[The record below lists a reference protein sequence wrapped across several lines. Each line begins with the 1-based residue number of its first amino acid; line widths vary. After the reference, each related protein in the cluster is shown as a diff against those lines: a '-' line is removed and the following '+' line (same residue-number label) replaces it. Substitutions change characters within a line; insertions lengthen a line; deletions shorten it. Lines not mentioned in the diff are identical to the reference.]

1 MPRWS
6 VHRCHTTVR
15 RIPVAIRRSARLVR
29 GRGGSCS
36 HTPRVDPRRGEALR
50 PGDAG
55 PTLAGIARQAG
66 VSVSTVSKVLNGG
79 TDVAPA
85 TREAVQRLLT
95 EMGYQR
101 PRASRRVSR
110 GNLVDLLI
118 NEIDSAWAMA
128 LIGGVEEVVDDAG
141 FSLVLTAARHRAP
154 VVNRWFES
162 LLDRGSLGAVV
173 MHSDLTDEQQAEL
186 LRRGMPFVLCDPPVE
201 LSRVPEQIPAV
212 GVANT
217 EGARMAT
224 AHLIELGRTRI
235 AAIGG
240 PQRVAS
246 ARARLAGYRQAL
258 ADAGIP
264 FDPALVRSG
273 KFQSETG
280 IAAVEELLRLSELP
294 TAILAGNDQQATGAL
309 ATLRRYQVAV
319 PEQVSV
325 VGFDD
330 QDFCSWTNP
339 GLTTVRQPLG
349 EMGVTAA
356 RMLLDLVAGRRLSE
370 MRVELP

>member
-1 MPRWS
+1 M
-6 VHRCHTTVR
+6 
-15 RIPVAIRRSARLVR
+15 
-29 GRGGSCS
+29 
-36 HTPRVDPRRGEALR
+36 
-50 PGDAG
+50 
-55 PTLAGIARQAG
+55 
-66 VSVSTVSKVLNGG
+66 STVSKVLNGG

-128 LIGGVEEVVDDAG
+128 LVGGVEEVVDDAG
-141 FSLVLTAARHRAP
+141 FSLVLTAAHHRAP
-154 VVNRWFES
+154 VVSRWFES

-173 MHSDLTDEQQAEL
+173 VHSDLTDEQQAEL

-212 GVANT
+212 GLANT

-224 AHLIELGRTRI
+224 AHLIELGHTRI

-294 TAILAGNDQQATGAL
+294 TAILAGNDQQATGVL

-370 MRVELP
+370 MRVELPASLVVRASTGPGKQFRKPLTSRKQNSYVSDAGRLLATGHG

>member
-1 MPRWS
+1 
-6 VHRCHTTVR
+6 
-15 RIPVAIRRSARLVR
+15 
-29 GRGGSCS
+29 
-36 HTPRVDPRRGEALR
+36 VDPRRGEALR

-141 FSLVLTAARHRAP
+141 FSLVLTAAHHRAP
-154 VVNRWFES
+154 VVSRWFES

-224 AHLIELGRTRI
+224 AHLIELGHTRI

-264 FDPALVRSG
+264 STPPRSARASSRARPASPRSRSCSGCPSCRPRSWPATTSRRPVRWPPCAATRSPCPSRSAWSG
-273 KFQSETG
+273 S
-280 IAAVEELLRLSELP
+280 
-294 TAILAGNDQQATGAL
+294 
-309 ATLRRYQVAV
+309 
-319 PEQVSV
+319 
-325 VGFDD
+325 
-330 QDFCSWTNP
+330 
-339 GLTTVRQPLG
+339 TTR
-349 EMGVTAA
+349 TSA
-356 RMLLDLVAGRRLSE
+356 RGPIRG
-370 MRVELP
+370 